1 MLVRHRMRQ
10 HPVTVSPQDT
20 LTTAQEKMTVGHFR
34 RLPVVHDGALVGILT
49 DRDVRRHVGVEE
61 RMRVGAAMTETPLT
75 VSPLM
80 TVEEAVQL
88 MLKHQ
93 ISGLPVVENGK
104 VAGIIIT
111 SDVLQAFLEMTGA
124 STQGSA
130 RIDLLR
136 TEKGGNL
143 AEAATLI
150 NGIAEKCWEWGRI
163 GTRGASNSFSICVC
177 EAWALRRPQQ
187 HYRTRDILS
196 SAYIEWRT
204 VA

>member
-1 MLVRHRMRQ
+1 MLVRHRMTQ

-20 LTTAQEKMTVGHFR
+20 LATAQEKMTAGHFR
-34 RLPVVHDGALVGILT
+34 RLPIVHDGALVGILT

-61 RMRVGAAMTETPLT
+61 RTRVRAAMTETPLT
-75 VSPLM
+75 VSPLT

-104 VAGIIIT
+104 VVGIITT

-124 STQGSA
+124 STPGSV
-130 RIDLLR
+130 RIDLLH
-136 TEKGGNL
+136 TEKGGDL

-150 NGIAEKCWEWGRI
+150 NGIGGEVLGV
-163 GTRGASNSFSICVC
+163 GTYRDPWSEQPIFYLRLRNVDAAVAS
-177 EAWALRRPQQ
+177 AALQNKG
-187 HYRTRDILS
+187 YTVLS
-196 SAYIEWRT
+196 
-204 VA
+204 VH

>member
-1 MLVRHRMRQ
+1 MLVRHRMTQ

-20 LTTAQEKMTVGHFR
+20 LATAQERMTTGHFR
-34 RLPVVHDGALVGILT
+34 RLPVVHDGETVGILT

-61 RMRVGAAMTETPLT
+61 RTRVGAAMTETPLT
-75 VSPLM
+75 VSPST

-104 VAGIIIT
+104 VVGIITT

-124 STQGSA
+124 ATPGSV
-130 RIDLLR
+130 RIDLLQ
-136 TEKGGNL
+136 TEKGGDL

-150 NGIAEKCWEWGRI
+150 NGIGGEVLGV
-163 GTRGASNSFSICVC
+163 GTYRDPWSEQPIFYLRLRNVDAAVAS
-177 EAWALRRPQQ
+177 AALQNKG
-187 HYRTRDILS
+187 YTVLS
-196 SAYIEWRT
+196 
-204 VA
+204 VH